1 MAVTGPTPYA
11 PPAAPQTAI
20 ATKVARLWPGL
31 VLVAIFWGFVVAI
44 RVFDLTI
51 AGVFLSGMAASLL
64 LALSFSIWWLTNRTV
79 SLGERV
85 FDFLAL
91 VIGGIV
97 AGILSDPSNGPIGV
111 IFMGVPMAFTAWMA
125 WLLVSRRLSAG
136 VRKWGLLIVLAVV
149 WGAFIV
155 TRVDGV
161 DGQNQVAIA
170 WRWSPSA
177 EDRYLAERSRA
188 GDKAAK
194 PENTQDDVAP
204 TALVLGEGDWPEFR
218 GPNRQ
223 GEVHGVQIATDWN
236 EAPPKQLWRQ
246 KIGPA
251 WSSVLIIGER
261 LFTQEQRGENEMVV
275 CLDAATGK
283 EIWGHADAAR
293 FSDGQAGAGPRAT
306 PTFSDGSIYSLGA
319 TGILNCLDAAT
330 GKAKWSR
337 NIANDSGAPLP
348 MWGFSSSPL
357 VTSGVVVVYAGGPNE
372 KGLLGY
378 HSSSGEPAWNA
389 ATGPM
394 SYSSPQL
401 ASIGGNEQVLF
412 LSDTSLIAVDPGAG
426 TLRWKYEAPGG
437 AWRTVQPRQIE
448 VNGFLIGSEDLGLT
462 RVDVKYDEQSWTP
475 EKGYGSKAMRPAYN
489 DFVVSD
495 GFVYGFDE
503 SIFCCADVLTG
514 KRRWKAGRYGHGQVL
529 LLADQPLLL
538 VISETGEAVLVA
550 TNSEKHEELGR
561 FQAVVGK
568 TWNHP
573 VIAHGRFF
581 ARNDEEIVCYE
592 LKPLATP

>member
-1 MAVTGPTPYA
+1 MAVTDPTSDA
-11 PPAAPQTAI
+11 PAG
-20 ATKVARLWPGL
+20 VASSHVVAKGIRVWPGL
-31 VLVAIFWGFVVAI
+31 LLVLAFWAIVIAT
-44 RVFDLTI
+44 RVLDLTI
-51 AGVFLSGMAASLL
+51 ATVFLSGMGASLL
-64 LALSFSIWWLTNRTV
+64 LTLALSIWWLSNRTV
-79 SLGERV
+79 SFGERMFTFGV
-85 FDFLAL
+85 L
-91 VIGGIV
+91 VVGTIV
-97 AGILSDPSNGPIGV
+97 AGVISDPSNGPIGL
-111 IFMGVPMAFTAWMA
+111 IFVGLPLALTAWIA
-125 WLLVSRRLSAG
+125 WLLATRRVSVG
-136 VRKWGLLIVLAVV
+136 TRKWGSFGVLAIVF
-149 WGAFIV
+149 GAFIL

-161 DGQNQVAIA
+161 DGQNQVALS

-188 GDKAAK
+188 TKDETATDDAA
-194 PENTQDDVAP
+194 PA
-204 TALVLGEGDWPEFR
+204 ALVLSEGDWREFR

-236 EAPPKQLWRQ
+236 DAPPKVLWRQ

-251 WSSVLIIGER
+251 WSSMLIIGER
-261 LFTQEQRGENEMVV
+261 LFTQEQRGENEVVV

-283 EIWGHADAAR
+283 EIWSHEDKAR

-306 PTFSDGSIYSLGA
+306 PMFSDGSIYSLGA

-337 NIANDSGAPLP
+337 NIATDSGAPLP

-357 VTSGVVVVYAGGPNE
+357 VTAGVVVVYAGGPND

-378 HSSSGEPAWNA
+378 HTANGEPAWNA
-389 ATGPM
+389 ASGPM

-401 ASIGGNEQVLF
+401 ASLGGNDQVLF
-412 LSDTSLIAVDPGAG
+412 LSDNSLIAVDPSGGA
-426 TLRWKYEAPGG
+426 LRWKYDAPGG

-462 RVDVKYDEQSWTP
+462 RVDVKYDEKSWTP
-475 EKGYGSKAMRPAYN
+475 EKSYGSKAMRPAYN

-503 SIFCCADVLTG
+503 SIFCCADVLSG

-529 LLADQPLLL
+529 LLADQPLLV

-550 TNSEKHEELGR
+550 ANSEKHEELGR
-561 FQAVVGK
+561 FQAIVGK

-581 ARNDEEIVCYE
+581 VRNDEEIACYE
-592 LKPLATP
+592 LKLLEAQ